1 MGEKF
6 IKIFDVDNNCCGCT
20 ACMTVCKQK
29 AISMKTDD
37 KGFLYPEIDR
47 SKCVNCGLCVK
58 TCAFQKGYITPD
70 NFDVPLVYAVKH
82 KDYNE
87 RKTSRSGG
95 MFAALVDW
103 ILSKNGV
110 VYGAGYGEDF
120 YVLHKRAETKS
131 DSFEFKGS
139 KYVQSDI
146 NNVFSQVIDDLIND
160 KYVLF
165 SGTPC
170 QTAGLYSCLKNVNT
184 DRLYVCDIVCHGTP
198 SPYIWRDYLKYSKD
212 KYKSNIESVDFRNK
226 KYGWNTHIESLCF
239 KNGKKVSS
247 EIYSSLFWKCI
258 MLRPSCGN
266 CKYTNTRRP
275 SDITLADFWGIDKA
289 VPGFND
295 NKGVSLVFINTLKG
309 QSVFNDINDNLDY
322 RLSKLEDCMQHNM
335 KEPSKFSDKTDEF
348 WNDYKSKGFEFVVNK
363 YVDMSL
369 KGKIKFRIK
378 LLYKLIKRNIN

>member
-37 KGFLYPEIDR
+37 KGFLYPEIDK

-198 SPYIWRDYLKYSKD
+198 SPYIWRDYLKYYMD

-247 EIYSSLFWKCI
+247 EIFTKLFYQHI

-322 RLSKLEDCMQHNM
+322 RISKLEDCMQHNM

-378 LLYKLIKRNIN
+378 LLYKLIKQNIT